1 MLVTVF
7 LFYFVFMNLKLR
19 FIRMKERMEGEKEMN
34 ILTSVWLH
42 PKKTVRYMIENRLL
56 RLAIVLVAVAGFFGA
71 FVPATDP
78 ATYGEFDNEVFVMEP
93 MSFVEL
99 LFSGLFSAIFTV
111 ISMFIVVG
119 FIFLF
124 GKLFKGQGTYWDVF
138 QASALAVIPTL
149 VMGIIG
155 FIWAALNIQSFND
168 FGASSPITIIYG
180 IVASVLGV
188 WAFVISIGALAEANR
203 YSNWRAFFTLML
215 PTIIFIIIIVS
226 IVVFV
231 LSLFVIG

>member
-1 MLVTVF
+1 
-7 LFYFVFMNLKLR
+7 
-19 FIRMKERMEGEKEMN
+19 MN

-42 PKKTVRYMIENRLL
+42 PKKTVRHMIENRLL

-78 ATYGEFDNEVFVMEP
+78 STYGGLEDDVFAMEP

-99 LFSGLFSAIFTV
+99 LLSGVFSAILTV
-111 ISMFIVVG
+111 IVMFIVVG

-124 GKLFKGQGTYWDVF
+124 GKLFKGKGTYWDVF

-149 VMGIIG
+149 IVGVIG
-155 FIWAALNIQSFND
+155 FVWAALDIQSFND
-168 FGASSPITIIYG
+168 FSGSNPMVLIYG
-180 IVASVLGV
+180 VIAFVLGV
-188 WAFVISIGALAEANR
+188 WAFVISVGALAEANR

-215 PTIIFIIIIVS
+215 PTIIFIIVIVA
-226 IVVFV
+226 IVVFI
-231 LSLFVIG
+231 LSLFVLG

>member
-1 MLVTVF
+1 
-7 LFYFVFMNLKLR
+7 
-19 FIRMKERMEGEKEMN
+19 MN

-42 PKKTVRYMIENRLL
+42 PKKTVRHMIENRLL

-78 ATYGEFDNEVFVMEP
+78 TMYGDFDEQLLATEP

-99 LFSGLFSAIFTV
+99 LLAGVFSAIFTV
-111 ISMFIVVG
+111 IAMFVAVG

-124 GKLFKGQGTYWDVF
+124 GKLFKGKGTYWDVF

-149 VMGIIG
+149 VIGIVG
-155 FIWAALNIQSFND
+155 FVWAALNIQSFND
-168 FGASSPITIIYG
+168 FSGSNPMTMVYG
-180 IVASVLGV
+180 VLAFVLGV
-188 WAFVISIGALAEANR
+188 WAFVISIAALAEANR

-215 PTIIFIIIIVS
+215 PTIILIIVVVS
-226 IVVFV
+226 IIVFAI
-231 LSLFVIG
+231 SLFVVS